1 VPPHSTE
8 NHVARAFRTQVGL
21 VEEVQESDPTCWMK
35 MAEGLREGARPDFI
49 LWTRTNWGRD
59 DQVEQMK
66 FLLAAQRANVPVVG
80 YHLDIWWGLQR
91 QYEVYRE
98 PFFTVDLLVTADG
111 GHDDLWASNGVN
123 HVWFPPAVSAPEAVT
138 GFPLDRYRSR
148 LAFVG
153 SHDGHYHQ
161 EHQHRHELIGWLRTN
176 YRNDCRFFP
185 EPGQPA
191 VRGQDLQDLYASV
204 DVVIGDSAFAG
215 SGLRA
220 YCSDRVPET
229 IGRGGFLLHPRVPG
243 VTDGSVWNG
252 APMWTEGETI
262 ACWSAGGWDEL
273 RGKIDH
279 YLSHP
284 EERREITAA
293 GRAHVLEH
301 HTYEVRMEQLVKL
314 LVERGMIR

>member
-1 VPPHSTE
+1 MPPHSTE

-21 VEEVQESDPTCWMK
+21 VEEVQESDPTCWAK
-35 MAEGLREGARPDFI
+35 MADGLREGARPDFI

-138 GFPLDRYRSR
+138 GFPLDHYRSR

-176 YRNDCRFFP
+176 FRNDCRFFP

-191 VRGQDLQDLYASV
+191 VRGLDLQDLYASV
-204 DVVIGDSAFAG
+204 DVVIGDSCFAG
-215 SGLRA
+215 TGLA
-220 YCSDRVPET
+220 NYWSDRIPET
-229 IGRGGFLLHPRVPG
+229 LGRGGFLLHPEVPG
-243 VTDGSVWNG
+243 LEGHFTNAVHLATWEAGDWDRLGSLIEASLASPEARRVIR
-252 APMWTEGETI
+252 GE
-262 ACWSAGGWDEL
+262 
-273 RGKIDH
+273 
-279 YLSHP
+279 
-284 EERREITAA
+284 
-293 GRAHVLEH
+293 GRAHVLAN
-301 HTYEVRMEQLVKL
+301 HTYEIRMQQLMDL